1 MGVGFTIGR
10 WNVVG
15 GRSGLGGWSELL
27 GVLGGVDGDGGK
39 VVENVSGGSWIW
51 DGGEAGLDGGELEFQ
66 VSGFQGEFCVVSV
79 VLVACV
85 DCLEGDVVVVV
96 EDLTGGALGRFD
108 F

>member
-10 WNVVG
+10 WIVVG
-15 GRSGLGGWSELL
+15 WRNGRGWWSELL
-27 GVLGGVDGDGGK
+27 GVLGGADGDGGK
-39 VVENVSGGSWIW
+39 VVENVSGGGWIW
-51 DGGEAGLDGGELEFQ
+51 DGGVVGLDGGELALQ
-66 VSGFQGEFCVVSV
+66 VSGFQGEFGVASV

-85 DCLEGDVVVVV
+85 DCLEGGVVVVV